1 MFLFCW
7 ISCFKRHKVCIYAHV
22 GCNIAVM
29 KGKDVATLT
38 PSKAPPPGNFTQ
50 TDNPTFP
57 TEDNQDGV
65 DPSQEGDLSVQ
76 PRSPCWYPL
85 SWRSGFPR
93 AFTQT
98 ELEDITNGFSE
109 ENLIRVEDDIK
120 VYEGMFEDTPVVI
133 KSFSENDERFW
144 TMLKILSRVRHR
156 NISNLVGFCCTGT
169 SVFLLSDY
177 PCLGT
182 LEENLLS
189 KSNFFP
195 HKEYYIELILEF

>member
-1 MFLFCW
+1 
-7 ISCFKRHKVCIYAHV
+7 
-22 GCNIAVM
+22 M

-98 ELEDITNGFSE
+98 ELEDITNGFSK